1 MYIYQYKGQYKE
13 FTDMILQSSLF
24 KCLTS
29 PKLLISTVLLF
40 WSGIPDF
47 IEKYLLSDIGF
58 GKWLVLTMVID
69 LATGINKVWTNEGIS
84 QITSTGLRDTVSKCI
99 QYGSFLII
107 THILTH
113 FEIGGQVTLKN
124 FDWLLK
130 LAFEFLIFIE
140 IKSVYENIRD
150 TTKSSRLD
158 FISELV
164 KKGKE
169 ILNLFI
175 SKKK

>member
-1 MYIYQYKGQYKE
+1 MYIVQYKGKDRE
-13 FTDMILQSSLF
+13 ITDMILQSTLF
-24 KCLTS
+24 NCLTS

-40 WSGIPDF
+40 WSSIPDF

-84 QITSTGLRDTVSKCI
+84 QITSKGLRDTVSKCI

-113 FEIGGQVTLKN
+113 FEIGGQVILKN
-124 FDWLLK
+124 LDWLLK

-150 TTKSSRLD
+150 TKSSRLD